1 MANSIQDQVKARIE
15 KSRPDMVWSASDFA
29 DIAGREAVDKAL
41 QRLTAEEVL
50 QKVAWGLY
58 KKFSINRITNRPNP
72 PNYAQVLD
80 ALMRRDATPMLID
93 GMTAAND
100 LGLTTAVP
108 AKIVVHTNSRRKE
121 LDLGGQKIEFRQ
133 TAPSK
138 LTWAG
143 RPAMRLIQALQWLRD
158 SNAPFNEETKERVA
172 DILTDGER
180 GERIRNDLVEGFKL
194 LPTSW
199 LQEFLRP
206 MLFSGESTKDR
217 IH

>member
-1 MANSIQDQVKARIE
+1 MANSVQDQVKARIE
-15 KSRPDMVWSASDFA
+15 ESRPDRVWSASDFA

-41 QRLTAEEVL
+41 QRLTAEGVL

-143 RPAMRLIQALQWLRD
+143 RPAMRLIQAESGFATISWKD
-158 SNAPFNEETKERVA
+158 SNCCLPHGCRNSYGQCYLVA
-172 DILTDGER
+172 NPLKIG
-180 GERIRNDLVEGFKL
+180 
-194 LPTSW
+194 
-199 LQEFLRP
+199 
-206 MLFSGESTKDR
+206 STRHRDE
-217 IH
+217 